1 MFDTVFIQVNI
12 MFQTN
17 LFRYNKYIFADTI
30 LKNYEGF
37 ELPNKIKELRI
48 EKRITQL
55 QLSIYLNVT
64 QETISAY
71 EHDKHLPSLTA
82 LMKMSELF
90 DASMDYIM
98 GLSPVRQIKTADYT
112 IDENKAQLVAYAQGL
127 LDSQKN

>member
-1 MFDTVFIQVNI
+1 M
-12 MFQTN
+12 
-17 LFRYNKYIFADTI
+17 
-30 LKNYEGF
+30 
-37 ELPNKIKELRI
+37 PNRIKELRV

-71 EHDKHLPSLTA
+71 EHNKHLPSLTA

-98 GLSPVRQIKTADYT
+98 GLSPVRHFETTDYT
-112 IDENKAQLVAYAQGL
+112 ANDEQRDFLLHCYRQLGSKNKARLISYAQGL
-127 LDSQKN
+127 LDSQKD